1 MNRATLSYLL
11 SGVMLNVVAQ
21 LCLKAATNRLGTV
34 SLAWSGLGDTIL
46 RAAGQPF
53 LWLGLGCY
61 GVSVGV
67 WVAALSRT
75 EVSLAYP
82 FLSLGYVVNAAAA
95 WYLFGENL
103 SPQRL
108 LAVAVIILGV
118 LLLARTA

>member
-1 MNRATLSYLL
+1 
-11 SGVMLNVVAQ
+11 
-21 LCLKAATNRLGTV
+21 
-34 SLAWSGLGDTIL
+34 
-46 RAAGQPF
+46 
-53 LWLGLGCY
+53 
-61 GVSVGV
+61 VSVAV
-67 WVAALSRT
+67 WIAALSRT

>member
-34 SLAWSGLGDTIL
+34 SLALAGLGDTIL

-61 GVSVGV
+61 GVSVAV